1 MKPRAAGSESF
12 RKIYFNN
19 DAEND
24 RLRRELHYAGNR
36 VSTSKY
42 SLMSFVPKTL
52 FEFFRVIANCYFLVI
67 SILQVATPWSPTNQ
81 YTTAGPLVVVLLVS
95 MVKQGM
101 EDKKRHDADDV
112 QNSRLCKVLSRHGET
127 VMKQW
132 HEVVVGD
139 IVCLGDREEAPADVF
154 ILSTSEEE
162 GRCFVETCNL
172 DGETNLKRRTAIE
185 QVARHIGFRNLNDPP
200 LSETEHAKNMM
211 NFTAMMEYEQPNNRL
226 YNFTGRVEFGS
237 RGQVTETVPLGPSN
251 IILRGCSLRSCAY
264 IFGLAI
270 FTGSETKLMQNARAT
285 PSKQSNVYKMVNKCI
300 LLVFFTQAVLC
311 LISTICNAVWVH
323 RYESRLWYFGSA
335 VKRAAFQEVVSFFTF
350 LILYNNL
357 VPISLYVSLDMV
369 KVLQAKYIARDEDM
383 CYEGKYTIARTSD
396 LNEELG
402 QVEYIFSDKT
412 GTLTRNIMEFRKC
425 FVQGVSY
432 GFGTTEI
439 GRAVADLAKKSLANT
454 SGSVEAQ
461 KEDEVHEPRDA
472 QIEFDP
478 TIHFDDPRIINAIDV
493 NSEAAAGIDEFLTI
507 LSVCHTVIPE
517 ANKDGKIEY
526 RASSPDEE
534 ALVKAAKCLG
544 YNFLTP
550 APVVDLKVTKKC
562 GASSTRTYTILNV
575 NEFNSTRKRM
585 SVVARTQDDR
595 YFLFCKGADNV
606 MLVRSTPDEYTS
618 TLVEELKRFA
628 SEGLRTLVLASKEL
642 SHEEYFAWDAKY
654 QEAVT
659 SLVNREEMLEDVAE
673 VLEKDMK
680 VVGATAIEDKLQEGV
695 PAAIFNLAQAGIK
708 IWMLTGDKEE
718 TAINIGHACQ
728 LINDTMRLLIINRE
742 DLAGLTAQVDELY
755 QSSDVQSHIKSQ
767 KVSSHL
773 AIVCDGKSLIHVFPP
788 KNATNSD
795 IDAKAKELS
804 RKILEISSVCQA
816 LIACRV
822 SPAQKADIVNL
833 VRFRSPSKVITLA
846 IGDGANDVNMIQSAH
861 VGVGVSGQEGVQ
873 AVNASDYAIAQF
885 RFLERLL
892 LVHGRYN
899 YRRVSKVILY
909 SFYKNVALVIALFLF
924 NFYNG
929 QSGTSVFESFVMA
942 GWNFFLALPII
953 AIGVFDEDVA
963 PSQVLKQPKLYIP
976 GQQNSDLNMQR
987 FSIWILN
994 AITQALLCFM
1004 LTVYG
1009 ILDLDGLSVGLYLQG
1024 TLIYSVL
1031 LMSANVKVALETLSW
1046 TKFNAFFLVCS
1057 ICFFFSFVVVF
1068 QFFGNLGDGLYGVS
1082 FRMLKSP
1089 VYWLYMLLV
1098 PITANILD
1106 ICMKYIQTN
1115 YFPTMA
1121 NVMREKSVFN
1131 LSSAQVACEPSEPKD
1146 NSLPL
1151 PERTSFVAPLPGS
1164 VIVPYSGFAFS
1175 SAEGNENHERRE
1187 DHDIASLKV
1196 IQFHQEEKLRSGKLQ
1211 SFDSS
1216 RSSALLSFEKHNVV
1230 VSDLTDAT
1238 VECTDVKE
1246 IEQL

>member
-1 MKPRAAGSESF
+1 MKPAAVTESF
-12 RKIYFNN
+12 RKIYLNN
-19 DAEND
+19 DTEND
-24 RLRRELHYAGNR
+24 KLRRELHYAGNR

-42 SLMSFVPKTL
+42 SLVSFVPKTL

-95 MVKQGM
+95 MVKQGV
-101 EDKKRHDADDV
+101 EDKKRHDADNI

-139 IVCLGDREEAPADVF
+139 IICLGDREEAPADVF

-172 DGETNLKRRTAIE
+172 DGETNLKRRMAIE
-185 QVARHIGFRNLNDPP
+185 QVAKHIGFRSLNDPP
-200 LSETEHAKNMM
+200 FSEKEHAKSMM

-226 YNFTGRVEFGS
+226 YNFTGRIEFGELK
-237 RGQVTETVPLGPSN
+237 ETVPLGPSN
-251 IILRGCSLRSCAY
+251 IILRGCSLRSCSY

-270 FTGSETKLMQNARAT
+270 FTGPETKLMQNARAT
-285 PSKQSNVYKMVNKCI
+285 PSKQSNVYKMVNRCI

-311 LISTICNAVWVH
+311 IISTICNAVWVH

-335 VKRAAFQEVVSFFTF
+335 VKRAAYQDVVSFFTF

-369 KVLQAKYIARDEDM
+369 KVLQAKYIARDDDM

-425 FVQGVSY
+425 FVQGISY

-439 GRAVADLAKKSLANT
+439 GRAVADLAKKNLPNNE
-454 SGSVEAQ
+454 GGPIDGEAL
-461 KEDEVHEPRDA
+461 EDVHDPRDA
-472 QIEFDP
+472 QIEFDS
-478 TIHFDDPRIINAIDV
+478 TIHFDDPRVINAIDV
-493 NSEAAAGIDEFLTI
+493 NTDAAAGIDEFLTI

-517 ANKDGKIEY
+517 ANKEGKIEY

-544 YNFLTP
+544 YDFLTP
-550 APVVDLKVTKKC
+550 APVVDLKVTKKS
-562 GASSTRTYTILNV
+562 GTSTTRTYTILNV

-606 MLVRSTPDEYTS
+606 MLARSAVDEYTS
-618 TLVEELKRFA
+618 TLIEELKRFA
-628 SEGLRTLVLASKEL
+628 CEGLRTLVLSSKEL
-642 SHEEYFAWDAKY
+642 LQDEYFAWDAKY

-673 VLEKDMK
+673 MLEKDMK

-695 PAAIFNLAQAGIK
+695 PVAIFNLAQAGIK

-718 TAINIGHACQ
+718 TAINIGHACR

-742 DLAGLTAQVDELY
+742 DLAGLTAQVDAIY

-788 KNATNSD
+788 KNATSPD
-795 IDAKAKELS
+795 IDATAKEIA

-833 VRFRSPSKVITLA
+833 VRFRSSTKVITLA

-963 PSQVLKQPKLYIP
+963 PEQVLKQPKLYIP
-976 GQQNSDLNMQR
+976 GQKNSDLNMQR

-994 AITQALLCFM
+994 AITQALLCFL

-1009 ILDLDGLSVGLYLQG
+1009 IVDLNGMSVGLYLQG

-1031 LMSANVKVALETLSW
+1031 LMSANVKVGLETLSW
-1046 TKFNAFFLVCS
+1046 TKFNAFFLIFS
-1057 ICFFFSFVVVF
+1057 ICLFFSFVIVF
-1068 QFFGNLGDGLYGVS
+1068 QFFGDLGDDLYGVS
-1082 FRMLKSP
+1082 FRMLTSP

-1098 PITANILD
+1098 PLTANVLD

-1121 NVMREKSVFN
+1121 NVLREKSVFN
-1131 LSSAQVACEPSEPKD
+1131 LSSAQVACEPPEPN

-1164 VIVPYSGFAFS
+1164 VVIPYSGFAFS
-1175 SAEGNENHERRE
+1175 SAEGNLAHGE

-1196 IQFHQEEKLRSGKLQ
+1196 IQFHNEEKMRSGKLR
-1211 SFDSS
+1211 SFDSARGS
-1216 RSSALLSFEKHNVV
+1216 TLPSFEKDNVV
-1230 VSDLTDAT
+1230 VSDLTDTTA
-1238 VECTDVKE
+1238 ECNDVKE
-1246 IEQL
+1246 IDNL